1 MNPLEAAVRKALAK
15 LVATL
20 GHKLEGDPEQTVFG
34 YLEAM
39 LDLEPLDI
47 EGGVKR
53 AIRAERYFPRPAV
66 LRAYALEER
75 TARTVTIR
83 PLVHATDTL
92 CSLCGSTK
100 RWLRTVQQPEP
111 DLKYWTERA
120 IARGEATPR
129 SYQRD
134 EVLHEYDC
142 PLRRP
147 DQAGAT
153 LAAVA

>member
-1 MNPLEAAVRKALAK
+1 MKPIEAAVRRALLK
-15 LVATL
+15 LVTAFGQKIEDTD
-20 GHKLEGDPEQTVFG
+20 ETVAV
-34 YLEAM
+34 YLETL
-39 LDLEPLDI
+39 LDLDPLDVD
-47 EGGVKR
+47 GGAQR
-53 AIRAERYFPRPAV
+53 AIRSERFFPRPSI
-66 LRAYALEER
+66 LRAFALEER